1 MQPIRRQDVSKGK
14 KDEPLSGSDRAA
26 LQQVAELAAIHGL
39 KPWELAGMLRAESW
53 TDDKSVTK
61 AEFDAA
67 VTRLRERR
75 VGGGR

>member
-1 MQPIRRQDVSKGK
+1 MSKGK
-14 KDEPLSGSDRAA
+14 KDEPLSSSDRAA

-39 KPWELAGMLRAESW
+39 KPWELAGMVRAEGW
-53 TDDKSVTK
+53 TDDKAVTK

>member
-1 MQPIRRQDVSKGK
+1 MSKGR
-14 KDEPLSGSDRAA
+14 KDEPLSSSDRVA